1 MLNLTGTSS
10 RRSFLKIGALGLAG
24 LTLPDLLRIRAAD
37 PKASD
42 SATIL
47 IWCNGGPT
55 QFETYDPKP
64 DAPEEYRGPFKP
76 IATAVTGIRICEL
89 LPRHA
94 QIAAKLALVR
104 SCT

>member
-1 MLNLTGTSS
+1 MLNIIGSS
-10 RRSFLKIGALGLAG
+10 GRRLFLKIGALGLAG
-24 LTLPDLLRIRAAD
+24 FSLPDLLRARAAD
-37 PKASD
+37 PKATD

-76 IATAVTGIRICEL
+76 IATNVTSIRICEV

-94 QIAAKLALVR
+94 KVADRFAI
-104 SCT
+104 